1 MPSRYLRK
9 TAIREEERK
18 LEAEREM
25 ELDEHGF
32 LEELMALRREAN
44 WDAIPTEITDLNAWA
59 FDYCFDQNISNFN
72 PNSSSEPLSTQN
84 LDEFYHPLANEFSVP
99 EMADSAYAAMEVA
112 APLPFQAERPNVEG
126 EEEEEELG
134 FLANEIQN
142 MEAVQVQSACKAEP
156 NQSPELPVFN
166 IGTCALERKNG
177 PKKLQGQP
185 SKNLMAERRRRKR
198 LNDRLSM
205 LRSIVPKI
213 SKMDRTAILA
223 DAIDYMKELLE
234 KIGNLQREMDRTNQ
248 TTRNSFHDTKPSE
261 FVVRNSPK
269 VTELFFGFDFQT
281 STRFIIAAVKLI
293 WKIVGVQFEVESRN
307 GNTRIEIYCAAKPGL
322 LLSTVNTIEALG
334 LEIQH
339 CVISCFNDFALQA
352 TCSQELKPEELKEAL
367 FRNAGY
373 GGSCL

>member
-1 MPSRYLRK
+1 MPSRYFRK

-59 FDYCFDQNISNFN
+59 FDYCFDQNISNVN

-142 MEAVQVQSACKAEP
+142 MEAVHVQSACKAEP

-261 FVVRNSPK
+261 FV
-269 VTELFFGFDFQT
+269 
-281 STRFIIAAVKLI
+281 
-293 WKIVGVQFEVESRN
+293 FEVESRN